1 MHIWSLALSLSSGI
15 SWMGVIPGAALA
27 SLVEWRSPII
37 WSINA
42 GISLVFALYM
52 GKSQK
57 KIKSKQVK

>member
-1 MHIWSLALSLSSGI
+1 MHIRSLALSLSSGI

-42 GISLVFALYM
+42 AISPMFALYM
-52 GKSQK
+52 ERSQ
-57 KIKSKQVK
+57 